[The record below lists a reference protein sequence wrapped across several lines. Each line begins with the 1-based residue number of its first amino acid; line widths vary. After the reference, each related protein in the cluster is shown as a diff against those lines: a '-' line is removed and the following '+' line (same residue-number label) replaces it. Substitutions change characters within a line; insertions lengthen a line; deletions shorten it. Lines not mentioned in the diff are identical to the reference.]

1 MKCNTGKITKQKD
14 VYGTIHKAMSYDE
27 LVTNAIAV
35 TEEQL
40 PNLPT
45 GTRLLIVKSKIDVIV
60 GEIDIFFFLDANS
73 IHSFKRLS
81 GGKNAVVPITLPLLN
96 KYGVTKEQFI
106 EDFKNKGLV
115 AVPTE

>member
-1 MKCNTGKITKQKD
+1 MNCNTGEITKHRD
-14 VYGTIHKAMSYDE
+14 VYGTIHKSMSYDD

-35 TEEQL
+35 TEEQM

-73 IHSFKRLS
+73 IRSFKKLS
-81 GGKNAVVPITLPLLN
+81 GDKNAVVPITLPLLN

-106 EDFKNKGLV
+106 EDFENKGLV